1 MPRLSLWREHKSND
15 FKFLDRSIREQF
27 HVGGTGVYVHKYL
40 GPDDS
45 DGYTGD
51 PSKPNYLAGEKGNT
65 ETTGPSGSNETHIQ
79 DLLFL
84 ENRDRKYDPDIYEL
98 RGVYNVGDQDFDLT
112 QFGLFLAN
120 DVVFMTF
127 HINDMVEKLGR
138 RLMPGDVVELP
149 HLRDDLL
156 LDEDAE
162 SINKFYVVQDAA
174 RGAEGYSQT
183 WWPHIWRVK
192 MSPMTD
198 AQEYRKI
205 LGYSNEEGSLASKMS
220 TFEQELNISDA
231 VVEAAEQADPIGVP
245 LKEHLFGDALRDESV
260 TTGGVVNNSANFTSY
275 EDYLG
280 ESVQSGVAFPANAF
294 EGQFFVRT
302 DFNPNRLFVRRG
314 SKWVRL
320 YDNVP
325 GTQSWTNRTYN
336 GDTFINN
343 QSTDSVGNSEFP
355 QKQGLSKVILPKA
368 DNYGTQPTS
377 STTDLTYVDDINN
390 GQYAD
395 PGYVDNQ

>member
-15 FKFLDRSIREQF
+15 YKFLDRNIREQF
-27 HVGGTGVYVHKYL
+27 HVGGTGVFVHKYL

-231 VVEAAEQADPIGVP
+231 IVEAAEQADPIGVP

-260 TTGGVVNNSANFTSY
+260 TTGGVVGGSTFTSY
-275 EDYLG
+275 DDYMG
-280 ESVQSGVAFPANAF
+280 ENIQSGVAFPTNPF

-302 DFNPNRLFVRRG
+302 DFDPNRLFVRRG
-314 SKWVRL
+314 SKWHRL

-325 GTQSWTNRTYN
+325 GTQTWTNRTYN
-336 GDTFINN
+336 SDTFVNN
-343 QSTDSVGNSEFP
+343 TNTSVVGNKEFP
-355 QKQGLSKVILPKA
+355 EKQGLSKVILPKA
-368 DNYGTQPTS
+368 DNYGT
-377 STTDLTYVDDINN
+377 TTTTLDLTYVDDINS

>member
-15 FKFLDRSIREQF
+15 YKFLDRSIREQF
-27 HVGGTGVYVHKYL
+27 NVGGTGVYVHKYL

-45 DGYTGD
+45 AGFTGD
-51 PSKPNYLAGEKGNT
+51 PTKPNYLAGEKGNT
-65 ETTGPSGSNETHIQ
+65 EQSGSSGSNETHIQ

-84 ENRDRKYDPDIYEL
+84 ENRDRKYDKDIYEL

-138 RLMPGDVVELP
+138 RLMPGDVIELP

-156 LDEDAE
+156 LDEDAN

-183 WWPHIWRVK
+183 WWPHIWRIK

-198 AQEYRKI
+198 AQEYRDIIGLSSK
-205 LGYSNEEGSLASKMS
+205 EGSLASDLS
-220 TFEQELNISDA
+220 TFPQELNISDA
-231 VVEAAEQADPIGVP
+231 VVQAAEEADPIGVP
-245 LKEHLFGDALRDESV
+245 LKDHLFGHALRDEAN
-260 TTGGVVNNSANFTSY
+260 TTGGVVGDGTTATSY
-275 EDYLG
+275 NEYLG
-280 ESVQSGVAFPANAF
+280 ENVQSGVQFPTDTF
-294 EGQFFVRT
+294 EGMFFVRT
-302 DFNPNRLFVRRG
+302 DFSPNRLFVRRG

-325 GTQSWTNRTYN
+325 GTQTWTNRTYN
-336 GDTFINN
+336 ADTFVNN
-343 QSTDSVGNSEFP
+343 TQKNVVNNKEFDER
-355 QKQGLSKVILPKA
+355 QALSKVILPKA
-368 DNYGTQPTS
+368 DN
-377 STTDLTYVDDINN
+377 D
-390 GQYAD
+390 
-395 PGYVDNQ
+395 

>member
-1 MPRLSLWREHKSND
+1 
-15 FKFLDRSIREQF
+15 
-27 HVGGTGVYVHKYL
+27 
-40 GPDDS
+40 
-45 DGYTGD
+45 
-51 PSKPNYLAGEKGNT
+51 
-65 ETTGPSGSNETHIQ
+65 
-79 DLLFL
+79 
-84 ENRDRKYDPDIYEL
+84 
-98 RGVYNVGDQDFDLT
+98 
-112 QFGLFLAN
+112 
-120 DVVFMTF
+120 
-127 HINDMVEKLGR
+127 
-138 RLMPGDVVELP
+138 
-149 HLRDDLL
+149 
-156 LDEDAE
+156 
-162 SINKFYVVQDAA
+162 
-174 RGAEGYSQT
+174 
-183 WWPHIWRVK
+183 
-192 MSPMTD
+192 MTD

-260 TTGGVVNNSANFTSY
+260 TTGGVVDNSANFTSY

-302 DFNPNRLFVRRG
+302 DFNPNRLFVRRS

-336 GDTFINN
+336 GDAFINN
-343 QSTDSVGNSEFP
+343 QSTDSVGNNEFP

>member
-1 MPRLSLWREHKSND
+1 MPRLSLWRETKGND
-15 FKFLDRSIREQF
+15 YKFLDRTIREQF
-27 HVGGTGVYVHKYL
+27 LIGGTGVYVHKYL

-45 DGYTGD
+45 AGYTGD

-138 RLMPGDVVELP
+138 RLMAGDVIELP
-149 HLRDDLL
+149 HLRDDML
-156 LDEDAE
+156 LDDGA
-162 SINKFYVVQDAA
+162 SAINKFYVIQDAA

-183 WWPHIWRVK
+183 WFPHIWRIK

-198 AQEYRKI
+198 GQEYRDI
-205 LGYSNEEGSLASKMS
+205 IGLSSEENSLASMLS
-220 TFEQELNISDA
+220 TFDQEINISDA
-231 VVEAAEQADPIGVP
+231 VVEAANAADPIGVP
-245 LKEHLFGDALRDESV
+245 LKEQLFGNGLRDESV
-260 TTGGVVNNSANFTSY
+260 TTGGVVDNNVNYTSY
-275 EDYLG
+275 NEYMG
-280 ESVQSGVAFPANAF
+280 ETIDGGITFPQDPF
-294 EGQFFVRT
+294 EGMFFVRT
-302 DFNPNRLFVRRG
+302 DYSPNRLFVRRG
-314 SKWVRL
+314 SKWHRL
-320 YDNVP
+320 YDNIP
-325 GTQSWTNRTYN
+325 GTQTWTNRTYN

-343 QSTDSVGNSEFP
+343 TETTVVCNTEEPTRQP
-355 QKQGLSKVILPKA
+355 LSKVMTPKA
-368 DNYGTQPTS
+368 DNYADDQTTS
-377 STTDLTYVDDINN
+377 TPPYMDSGYVDD
-390 GQYAD
+390 
-395 PGYVDNQ
+395 GYVD